1 VWYNDGEAR
10 LDNDIVV
17 EFDASKL
24 TNDNFQFLT
33 QLSEVLQDSGEVGV
47 VMEYDIFEIV
57 INSLKTYEEELIVN
71 ENTTS

>member
-1 VWYNDGEAR
+1 MWYNDGEIR

-33 QLSEVLQDSGEVGV
+33 CLPEVLQDSGEIGE

-57 INSLKTYEEELIVN
+57 INSLKTYEKDLIVWKK
-71 ENTTS
+71 